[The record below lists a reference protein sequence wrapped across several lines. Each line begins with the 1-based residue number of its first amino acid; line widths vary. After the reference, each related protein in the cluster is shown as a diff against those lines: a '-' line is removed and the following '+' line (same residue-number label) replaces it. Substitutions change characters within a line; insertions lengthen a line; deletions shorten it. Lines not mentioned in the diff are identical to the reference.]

1 MPTRAL
7 VALIRTTP
15 ATVLEDFE
23 RLLELAQAP
32 QQLDSR
38 LTTLLRP
45 DARRRF
51 PFPAANTT
59 PWQLEGVAR
68 ALRAAGCHDLTWAPP
83 PAQAASAC
91 VGQDLNGYLP
101 LLRAYGIAPRRT
113 TDIAANL
120 VLLPTLKTDG
130 ATIIGGA
137 LLCLVDGLAGL
148 WHAADHRMHDRLVDA
163 LAASRTHHTGIV
175 AVMDGTTAAAGPGL
189 YRLRPEIRSV
199 LLASV
204 DPVALDAAAAQL
216 MGFDP
221 LADIAYLRLAH
232 ERGLGVADPRAID
245 LVGDADLARARWS
258 FAAGSSSWR
267 SCPRPLARVLGRAI
281 ERLRWPLTERLVFE
295 GWLRGTPWG
304 GLFARYQR
312 LGYGEDR

>member
-7 VALIRTTP
+7 VALIRTAP

-32 QQLDSR
+32 QRLDSR
-38 LTTLLRP
+38 LATLLRP

-59 PWQLEGVAR
+59 PWQLEGVVR
-68 ALRAAGCHDLTWAPP
+68 AMQAAGCYDLTWAPP
-83 PAQAASAC
+83 VQAASAC

-101 LLRAYGIAPRRT
+101 LLRAYGIARRRA
-113 TDIAANL
+113 TDVAANL

-137 LLCLVDGLAGL
+137 LWCLVDGLAGPR
-148 WHAADHRMHDRLVDA
+148 HAADRWMHNRLVDA
-163 LAASRTHHTGIV
+163 LATSRTNHAGIV
-175 AVMDGTTAAAGPGL
+175 AVMDGTTAAAGPGP
-189 YRLRPEIRSV
+189 YHLRPEIRSV
-199 LLASV
+199 LLASA
-204 DPVALDAAAAQL
+204 DPIALDAAAAQL

-258 FAAGSSSWR
+258 FAEDGSSRR
-267 SCPRPLARVLGRAI
+267 SRVWPLESALGHAI
-281 ERLRWPLTERLVFE
+281 ERLRWPLAERLVFE

-304 GLFARYQR
+304 ELFARYQR
-312 LGYGEDR
+312 LGYGRDR